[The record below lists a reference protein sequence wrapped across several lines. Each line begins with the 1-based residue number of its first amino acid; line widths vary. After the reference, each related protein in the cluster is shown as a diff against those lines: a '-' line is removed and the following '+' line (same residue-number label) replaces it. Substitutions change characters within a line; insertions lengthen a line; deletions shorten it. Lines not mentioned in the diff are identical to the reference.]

1 MEHPVGT
8 VNCGYVHAG
17 FVSRALLKIRKI
29 PSSIALTN
37 SAIEA
42 RGYCKSFLPLW
53 RCTISA
59 PSVECA
65 SFTVHSCEERV
76 TRNLMGGSALDVE
89 SGSYWLKNGVLVL
102 FMEHSFH
109 GGTVNL
115 LQLALLMTYYR
126 LQMYSLLSAHL
137 LFHFVKICVS
147 HSCLFWKRHSSTSS
161 YCSGYYFDY
170 LQHYPV
176 IKMKYHDSVFWY
188 DFV

>member
-1 MEHPVGT
+1 MHVESELYRFQNGVLGPAMEHPVGT
-8 VNCGYVHAG
+8 VNSGYVHAG

-65 SFTVHSCEERV
+65 SFTVQSCEERV

-109 GGTVNL
+109 GGTVNYFATCATDDIL
-115 LQLALLMTYYR
+115 PIANVFAIVSPLAISFCENMCITFMLILE
-126 LQMYSLLSAHL
+126 A
-137 LFHFVKICVS
+137 
-147 HSCLFWKRHSSTSS
+147 
-161 YCSGYYFDY
+161 
-170 LQHYPV
+170 P
-176 IKMKYHDSVFWY
+176 
-188 DFV
+188 